1 MTNVGNSKTV
11 ERSAGKEV
19 KRKTRHNPAKHTN
32 VCCFHKTTEFPENI
46 PERLKQITITGT
58 LGPVG

>member
-1 MTNVGNSKTV
+1 MTNVGTSKTV

-19 KRKTRHNPAKHTN
+19 KRKTRHNPAKHTK

-46 PERLKQITITGT
+46 PESQL
-58 LGPVG
+58 LEP